1 MGNLRLY
8 REVQAVPD
16 NAKKNIN
23 GGRLKGMTDINPM
36 WRIMKLTE
44 VFGPCGI
51 GWKYTIDKQWM
62 EPSPATNEISG
73 FCNITLY
80 IKVDGEWSEGIP
92 GTGGSGFV
100 VNERNGPYMSD
111 EVFKMALTDAI
122 SVACKALGFGADV
135 YWMAGRSKYTKGAN
149 EPEKPNTAPVRIP
162 KDARP
167 DINAEPDFTPTC
179 AGCGAE
185 ISEKVHDFSVKKYK
199 KPLCMDC
206 QRKQG
211 ANT

>member
-1 MGNLRLY
+1 MDNMTIY
-8 REVQAVPD
+8 RQAQAVPQ
-16 NAKKNIN
+16 NAQKTIG

-44 VFGPCGI
+44 LFGPCGI

-62 EPSPATNEISG
+62 EISHATNEIAG

-80 IKVDGEWSEGIP
+80 IKDGDKWSEGIP
-92 GTGGSGFV
+92 GTGGSAFLA
-100 VNERNGPYMSD
+100 NEKNGPYMSD
-111 EVFKMALTDAI
+111 EVYKMALTDAL

-135 YWMAGRSKYTKGAN
+135 YWMAGRSKYTKAADEPQTGNSAPPPAN
-149 EPEKPNTAPVRIP
+149 
-162 KDARP
+162 RP
-167 DINAEPDFTPTC
+167 PASGEFVPIC

-185 ISEKVHDFSVKKYK
+185 ITDRVHDFSVKKYG

-211 ANT
+211 AAS

>member
-1 MGNLRLY
+1 MDNLRIY
-8 REVQAVPD
+8 QKVQAVPE
-16 NAKKNIN
+16 NAKKQIG

-36 WRIMKLTE
+36 WRIQQLTE
-44 VFGPCGI
+44 IFGPCGI

-62 EPSPATNEISG
+62 ELSPTINEIAG

-80 IKVDGEWSEGIP
+80 VKENGEWSEGIP

-100 VNERNGPYMSD
+100 VNEKNGPYMSD
-111 EVFKMALTDAI
+111 EVYKMALTDAL

-135 YWMAGRSKYTKGAN
+135 YWQAGRSKYTK
-149 EPEKPNTAPVRIP
+149 ETEDAPVRIS

-167 DINAEPDFTPTC
+167 DINAEYDYTPTC
-179 AGCGAE
+179 AECRTE
-185 ISEKVHDFSVKKYK
+185 ITERVHDYSVKRYG

-206 QRKQG
+206 QKK
-211 ANT
+211 A

>member
-1 MGNLRLY
+1 MENMKLY
-8 REVQAVPD
+8 REVQAVPE
-16 NAKKNIN
+16 NAKKTIG

-36 WRIMKLTE
+36 WRIAKLTE

-62 EPSPATNEISG
+62 ELSPATNEIAG
-73 FCNITLY
+73 FCNITLF
-80 IKVDGEWSEGIP
+80 IKDGDKWSEGIP

-100 VNERNGPYMSD
+100 VNEKNGPYMSD
-111 EVFKMALTDAI
+111 EVYKMALTDAI

-135 YWMAGRSKYTKGAN
+135 YWMAGRSKYS
-149 EPEKPNTAPVRIP
+149 
-162 KDARP
+162 KDAP
-167 DINAEPDFTPTC
+167 EPQRETRTPNKPTASGEFVPTC

-185 ISEKVHDFSVKKYK
+185 ITERVHDFSAKKYG

-211 ANT
+211 ATA

>member
-1 MGNLRLY
+1 MDNMRIY
-8 REVQAVPD
+8 KRVQAVPQ
-16 NAKKNIN
+16 NAQKNIT

-36 WRIMKLTE
+36 WRIKELTE
-44 VFGPCGI
+44 IFGPCGI

-62 EPSPATNEISG
+62 ELSQSTGEISG

-80 IKVDGEWSEGIP
+80 IKDGDTWSEGIP
-92 GTGGSGFV
+92 GTGGSAFV
-100 VNERNGPYMSD
+100 AKEKNGPYMSD
-111 EVFKMALTDAI
+111 EVYKMALTDAL

-135 YWMAGRSKYTKGAN
+135 YWQAGRSKYTN
-149 EPEKPNTAPVRIP
+149 NPEQPQTSGEIP
-162 KDARP
+162 GNNNGN
-167 DINAEPDFTPTC
+167 NAGGYVPTC
-179 AGCGAE
+179 VGCGAE

-199 KPLCMDC
+199 KPLCMEC

>member
-1 MGNLRLY
+1 MDNMRIYKG
-8 REVQAVPD
+8 VQAVPQ
-16 NAKKNIN
+16 NATKSIN

-36 WRIMKLTE
+36 WRIMALTE
-44 VFGPCGI
+44 RFGPCGI

-62 EPSPATNEISG
+62 ELSPATNEISG

-80 IKVDGEWSEGIP
+80 IKDGDTWSDGIP

-111 EVFKMALTDAI
+111 EVYKMALTDAL

-135 YWMAGRSKYTKGAN
+135 YWQAGRSKYTK
-149 EPEKPNTAPVRIP
+149 ETTPPQPETTGN
-162 KDARP
+162 
-167 DINAEPDFTPTC
+167 NAGNNNGNNAGGYVPTC
-179 AGCGAE
+179 VGCRTE
-185 ISEKVHDFSVKKYK
+185 ISEKVHDFSVKKYG
-199 KPLCMDC
+199 KPLCMEC

-211 ANT
+211 AAS